1 MWGLGSGPQWNSH
14 QYRNVKQLERS
25 YERNTMADG
34 FNSSESVKVND
45 TAASKLI
52 DVEIAVHSTQSF
64 LLVRLRISD

>member
-1 MWGLGSGPQWNSH
+1 MGARLWSSMESH
-14 QYRNVKQLERS
+14 QYRNVKQLERF

-34 FNSSESVKVND
+34 FNNSECVKVND